1 MLWDEE
7 AISQIE
13 SVIDSLPNLEDDEWP
28 FLPKDIFSI
37 SKPISKEANPV
48 QISYSSAMI
57 HFSMSVKQME
67 DDVQEWIEKFEN
79 FFKRIPEVYEAN
91 VDIALAPYTGNYKNG
106 NLNYHWKQN
115 RDEDSNLTWKYKGD
129 PTTLKEICKP
139 IHFAHSYF
147 TEKLRIE
154 VIQNMKWLGAKIG
167 EVIIITDRITTV
179 KGNYNRHFTRT
190 NRIETTLNR
199 FGIRTSG
206 AIATIEGDNI
216 EFEFKTDS
224 IRRIEKVGNK
234 LEIEI
239 AFDMNTSRLINLEVK
254 EPGDN
259 K

>member
-1 MLWDEE
+1 
-7 AISQIE
+7 
-13 SVIDSLPNLEDDEWP
+13 
-28 FLPKDIFSI
+28 
-37 SKPISKEANPV
+37 
-48 QISYSSAMI
+48 
-57 HFSMSVKQME
+57 
-67 DDVQEWIEKFEN
+67 
-79 FFKRIPEVYEAN
+79 
-91 VDIALAPYTGNYKNG
+91 
-106 NLNYHWKQN
+106 
-115 RDEDSNLTWKYKGD
+115 
-129 PTTLKEICKP
+129 
-139 IHFAHSYF
+139 
-147 TEKLRIE
+147 
-154 VIQNMKWLGAKIG
+154 MKWLGAKIG

>member
-106 NLNYHWKQN
+106 NLNYHWKKN
-115 RDEDSNLTWKYKGD
+115 RDEDSNLTWKFKGD

-147 TEKLRIE
+147 T
-154 VIQNMKWLGAKIG
+154 
-167 EVIIITDRITTV
+167 
-179 KGNYNRHFTRT
+179 
-190 NRIETTLNR
+190 
-199 FGIRTSG
+199 
-206 AIATIEGDNI
+206 
-216 EFEFKTDS
+216 
-224 IRRIEKVGNK
+224 
-234 LEIEI
+234 
-239 AFDMNTSRLINLEVK
+239 
-254 EPGDN
+254 
-259 K
+259 